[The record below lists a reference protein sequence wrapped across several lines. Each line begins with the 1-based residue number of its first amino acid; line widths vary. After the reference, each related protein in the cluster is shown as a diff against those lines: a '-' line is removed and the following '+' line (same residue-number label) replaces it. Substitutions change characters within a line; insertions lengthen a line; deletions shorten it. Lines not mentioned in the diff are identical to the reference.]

1 LNPTLDAQS
10 IQPEEEGSINY
21 TYLIKPNLVN
31 SLAASVVWYSAIFGP
46 ASTAATTAVFPT
58 YFGFFGSQGDQGGSN
73 GGGIYNMGPPDTWLT
88 WTQGRDS
95 GQYQLVDDLSWTHGS
110 HTVKVGLN
118 YRRNR
123 VTDFGDEQG
132 QIGSYLF
139 FDMQSFVQGNT
150 ADGEYLRNFSPLQ
163 DTHIRFY
170 NVGFY
175 AQDEWAITHSLKLTY
190 GIRFDRTANPTCID
204 NCFSNLTAP
213 FTSSTFQK
221 GVNIPYNASI
231 TTGGSHAY
239 YSTDAVVVDPRIGA
253 VWSPSGHNS
262 WVIRGGLGLFSDLAP
277 GFLVQ
282 SIFRNFPSPYA
293 AAVYD
298 GSTVGPESGSAV
310 GSAPNTAIAQYNALR
325 TGFAKGQTLAQL
337 SAATGGV
344 FSPPTIFGIPSNFET
359 PNVLEWSFE
368 VQKQLS
374 PKNVVVVTYSG
385 NHGYNLLAENGWV
398 NAFNGAGLPGFSML
412 PATAPDPRF
421 GSVTQLTNNGWSNYD
436 GLTFQYRRSLG
447 YGVQGQ
453 VNYTWS
459 KALDTISNGGAQE
472 PFTFATTAYLTQS
485 VPNIANTYSAADYDI
500 RHNLLG
506 DVLWEMPFKFHNGF
520 AQSALGGWTVSSKM
534 YVRTGVPYSVIDGSL
549 ANALGGAASGLP
561 LVNGA
566 PQPILAT
573 AIGSISNMTCTP
585 AATDTP
591 CLSTKNF
598 VAAGSETGLGN
609 LPRNAFRGPGYVSF
623 DFSLYKSFAV
633 KEKYKFTVGAS
644 MYNVFNHPT
653 FAPPVNDVSSGAF
666 GLIESTVI
674 PPTSAYGSFQGSQV
688 SGRVVVL
695 NGKFS
700 F

>member
-1 LNPTLDAQS
+1 
-10 IQPEEEGSINY
+10 
-21 TYLIKPNLVN
+21 
-31 SLAASVVWYSAIFGP
+31 
-46 ASTAATTAVFPT
+46 
-58 YFGFFGSQGDQGGSN
+58 
-73 GGGIYNMGPPDTWLT
+73 
-88 WTQGRDS
+88 
-95 GQYQLVDDLSWTHGS
+95 
-110 HTVKVGLN
+110 
-118 YRRNR
+118 
-123 VTDFGDEQG
+123 
-132 QIGSYLF
+132 
-139 FDMQSFVQGNT
+139 
-150 ADGEYLRNFSPLQ
+150 
-163 DTHIRFY
+163 
-170 NVGFY
+170 
-175 AQDEWAITHSLKLTY
+175 
-190 GIRFDRTANPTCID
+190 
-204 NCFSNLTAP
+204 
-213 FTSSTFQK
+213 
-221 GVNIPYNASI
+221 
-231 TTGGSHAY
+231 
-239 YSTDAVVVDPRIGA
+239 
-253 VWSPSGHNS
+253 
-262 WVIRGGLGLFSDLAP
+262 VIRGGLGLFSDLAP

-644 MYNVFNHPT
+644 MYNVFNHPN

-666 GLIESTVI
+666 GLIQGTVI